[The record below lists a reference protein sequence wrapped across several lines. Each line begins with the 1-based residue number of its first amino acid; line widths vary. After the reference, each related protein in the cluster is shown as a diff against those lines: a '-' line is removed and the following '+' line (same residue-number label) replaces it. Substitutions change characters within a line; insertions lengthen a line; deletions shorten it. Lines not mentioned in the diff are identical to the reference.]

1 MAHVTSGLGFR
12 DRNVLL
18 NDEGFRV
25 YSRFGVQGLGMG
37 LYRDQGYY
45 PVVENQILKKNVDNE
60 LEAAFYRSLYRIL
73 RGPE

>member
-45 PVVENQILKKNVDNE
+45 PSGGESN
-60 LEAAFYRSLYRIL
+60 LEKE
-73 RGPE
+73 RGQ